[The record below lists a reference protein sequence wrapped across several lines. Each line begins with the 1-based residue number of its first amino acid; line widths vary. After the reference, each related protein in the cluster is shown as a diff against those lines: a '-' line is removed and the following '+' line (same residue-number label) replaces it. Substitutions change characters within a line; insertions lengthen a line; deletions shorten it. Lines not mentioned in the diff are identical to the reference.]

1 MVLFGLGHCL
11 PIALAGS
18 STAAARRIVESRN
31 MQQGAQW
38 FRKAAGTG
46 IFLLGIVFVVKPFL
60 S

>member
-1 MVLFGLGHCL
+1 
-11 PIALAGS
+11 
-18 STAAARRIVESRN
+18 